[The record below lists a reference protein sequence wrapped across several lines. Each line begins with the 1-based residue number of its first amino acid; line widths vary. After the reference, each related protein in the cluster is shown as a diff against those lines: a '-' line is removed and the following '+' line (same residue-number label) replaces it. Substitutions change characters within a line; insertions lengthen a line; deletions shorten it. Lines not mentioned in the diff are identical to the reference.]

1 MNIREEIYK
10 VLGFSPVENRVKPG
24 LLAEGTLSQIHE
36 ALARILIRHG
46 IASSEAIA
54 VRLLFFFSIDLYKIF
69 CLLKIY
75 FIDVF

>member
-1 MNIREEIYK
+1 MNIREEIYE

-54 VRLLFFFSIDLYKIF
+54 VRLLFFSQLIF
-69 CLLKIY
+69 IKSFVY
-75 FIDVF
+75 